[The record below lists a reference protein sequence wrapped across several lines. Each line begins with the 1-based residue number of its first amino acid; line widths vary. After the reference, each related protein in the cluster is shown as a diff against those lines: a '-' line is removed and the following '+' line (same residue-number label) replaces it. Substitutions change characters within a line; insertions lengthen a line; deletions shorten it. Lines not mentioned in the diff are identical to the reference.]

1 MVDAALPKIELHL
14 HIDCTLSYDG
24 VRRLRPS
31 VTLDEYR
38 RDYIAPV
45 PCANLAEFLARVP
58 SVLALLQTREALGVM
73 VEDVFNQLAA
83 DGVIY
88 AELRF
93 APLLHTTAG
102 LSPESI
108 VDTVDAAVDAMV
120 RRTGIEARIILCT
133 LRHFSES
140 DGLTTAA
147 LVHDFRH
154 RRVVALDLAGDEA
167 GCPLQPHIAAYRY
180 AHEHGLRTTA
190 HAGEAVGPES
200 VWETLRELAP
210 ERIGHGI
217 RSIEDPALVEHLRR
231 TGIHLEVCPS
241 CNVQLVESIDSWP
254 DHPLDRLR
262 AAGVSVNINT
272 DTRAMMAITL
282 TEEYARAREHFGWTT
297 ELLFA
302 SNRAALRHAFVDE
315 ATKARLM
322 ARLTETWAA
331 SS

>member
-1 MVDAALPKIELHL
+1 MVDAALPKVELHL
-14 HIDCTLSYDG
+14 HIDCSLSYDG
-24 VRRLRPS
+24 LRRLKPS
-31 VTLDEYR
+31 VTPDEYR
-38 RDYIAPV
+38 RDYVAPV

-58 SVLALLQTREALGVM
+58 NVLALLQTREALGVL

-83 DGVIY
+83 DGVVY

-93 APLLHTTAG
+93 APLLHVGAG
-102 LSPESI
+102 LSPESV

-133 LRHFSES
+133 LRHLSES
-140 DGLTTAA
+140 ESLTTAG
-147 LVHDFRH
+147 LVRDFRD

-167 GCPLQPHIAAYRY
+167 GYPLQPHVAAYRY

-190 HAGEAVGPES
+190 HAGEAVGPDS

-217 RSIEDPALVEHLRR
+217 RSIEDPALVEHLSR

-241 CNVQLVESIDSWP
+241 CNVQLVESIDSWR

-262 AAGVSVNINT
+262 TAGVSVNINT

-282 TEEYARAREHFGWTT
+282 TEQYALAREHFGWTT
-297 ELLFA
+297 ELLFE
-302 SNRAALRHAFVDE
+302 STRAALRHAFVDE
-315 ATKARLM
+315 DTKAMLM
-322 ARLTETWAA
+322 ARLTHTWA
-331 SS
+331 ST

>member
-1 MVDAALPKIELHL
+1 MIDAALPKVELHL

-24 VRRLRPS
+24 LRRLRPS

-38 RDYIAPV
+38 REYIAPV

-58 SVLALLQTREALGVM
+58 NVLALLQTREALGVM
-73 VEDVFNQLAA
+73 VEDVFDQLAA

-93 APLLHTTAG
+93 APLLHTSAG
-102 LSPESI
+102 LSPETI
-108 VDTVDAAVDAMV
+108 VDTVDAAVDTLV

-140 DGLTTAA
+140 EGLTTAG
-147 LVHDFRH
+147 LVRDFRH

-180 AHEHGLRTTA
+180 AHQHGLRTTA
-190 HAGEAVGPES
+190 HAGEAAGPES

-241 CNVQLVESIDSWP
+241 CNVQLVESIDTWS

-282 TEEYARAREHFGWTT
+282 TDEYARAREHFGWTT
-297 ELLFA
+297 ELLCA
-302 SNRAALRHAFVDE
+302 SNVAALRHAFVDE
-315 ATKARLM
+315 STRERVM
-322 ARLTETWAA
+322 GRLTRAWA
-331 SS
+331 ST